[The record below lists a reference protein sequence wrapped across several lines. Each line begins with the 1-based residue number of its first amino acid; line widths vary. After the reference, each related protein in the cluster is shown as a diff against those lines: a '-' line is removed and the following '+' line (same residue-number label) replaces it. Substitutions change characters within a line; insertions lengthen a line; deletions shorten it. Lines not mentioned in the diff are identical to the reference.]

1 MKVLVTGHR
10 GFIGQNMVK
19 YIQTNTDWEVNT
31 WEWKDSVFPMVD
43 GNDWVIHLGAISS
56 TTEQNVDKLLEQNL
70 EFSQKLYQACQRL
83 YVNLQYAS
91 SASVY
96 GLASDFKEA
105 SPGNPMNGYAWSKYA
120 FDRWTK
126 LQTPVKLV
134 QGFRYFNV
142 YGNHEDHKGSQ
153 ASPVTQFTRQARDTG
168 NINLFHGSDHYLRDF
183 IAVED
188 VCRIHV
194 DFIKQA
200 TDCGI
205 WNVGTGTTTSFEDI
219 AVLIR
224 KRYPATLTHVNMPDQ
239 LKNSYQAYTCADL
252 TRLTSTLGPQTFIS
266 VKEWISRQID
276 QTQS

>member
-1 MKVLVTGHR
+1 MKVLVTGYK
-10 GFIGQNMVK
+10 GFIGQNLVQ
-19 YIQTNTDWEVNT
+19 YIQDNTDWEVT
-31 WEWKDSVFPMVD
+31 GWEWGDSVFPTVD
-43 GNDWVIHLGAISS
+43 GKDWIIHLGAISS

-96 GLASDFKEA
+96 GLASDFKET

-126 LQTPVKLV
+126 LQSPVKIV

-142 YGNHEDHKGSQ
+142 YGNHEEHKGNQ
-153 ASPVTQFTRQARDTG
+153 ASPVTQFTKQAIETG

-188 VCRIHV
+188 VCRIHI
-194 DFIKQA
+194 DFIKKVTA
-200 TDCGI
+200 SGI
-205 WNVGTGTTTSFEDI
+205 WNVGTGTTTSFEEI
-219 AVLIR
+219 AGLIR
-224 KRYPATLTHVNMPDQ
+224 KQHPATLTHVNMPDQ

-252 TRLTSTLGPQTFIS
+252 SKLTETLGPQQFKT
-266 VKEWISRQID
+266 VAEWLSQ
-276 QTQS
+276 QT

>member
-31 WEWKDSVFPMVD
+31 WEWGDSVFPTID

-56 TTEQNVDKLLEQNL
+56 TTEQDTDKILTQNL

-91 SASVY
+91 SASIY
-96 GLASDFKEA
+96 GLESDFGEH
-105 SPGNPMNGYAWSKYA
+105 SPGRPMNGYAWSKYI

-126 LQTPVKLV
+126 LQQPTKIV

-142 YGNHEDHKGSQ
+142 YGNYEEHKGNQ
-153 ASPVTQFTRQARDTG
+153 ASPVTQFTKQALETG

-188 VCRIHV
+188 ICRVHV
-194 DFIKQA
+194 EFIKNITA
-200 TDCGI
+200 SGI
-205 WNVGTGTTTSFEDI
+205 WNLGTGKTRSFEDI
-219 AVLIR
+219 AVLVR
-224 KRYPATLTHVNMPDQ
+224 GRHPAKLTHVNIPDV
-239 LKNSYQAYTCADL
+239 LKNSYQTYTCSDN
-252 TRLTSTLGPQTFIS
+252 TRLEAAIGPQH
-266 VKEWISRQID
+266 WISLEEWLD
-276 QTQS
+276 KYKL